1 MEKIIDIV
9 RQSAALLGDAL
20 VPSQL
25 VTSQLVP
32 SQLVPSQLVTSSHR
46 VGPAVAGSAVAN
58 GATAS
63 VSHLDDESLVLLM
76 RAVEES
82 GRLIDALRAL
92 TAGETEERSRR
103 ELGNDGLARR
113 NGYARATHL
122 IEDVTRVSGAE
133 AARRIRLGAAVRPR
147 LGLGGAPQ
155 PPRYAEVS
163 RALSNGSLGV
173 DAAHSI
179 IRCLDQAERRAQ
191 PDDLATAERSLVETA
206 ATESAD
212 LLAVHALAYREA
224 LDPDGSE
231 PRDEELR
238 AARGFLLGRE
248 RNGMT
253 RATIDLDPQSAALMR
268 AILSDGTDPRVIPRH
283 LDPSNGSSAELADPR
298 TRVQRQFDV
307 IMGTLT
313 AGMRSRG
320 MNAQDASGSVRPT
333 ATVMAVI
340 TLADLESGRGA
351 GWLDDV
357 REPVSAMA
365 LQTMAC
371 DAGIRPIVLGTHGEV
386 LHLGHPR
393 RLFSTAQRRALAV
406 RDGGCVWPGCSA
418 PPSWCEAHHVIEWE
432 QGGRT
437 DIDNGTLLC
446 SAHHHM
452 LHASAFRLEMVRGR
466 PQLLAPPWLDP
477 QQCWRPLGRNRALMT
492 AIRR

>member
-1 MEKIIDIV
+1 MEKIIDLV
-9 RQSAALLGDAL
+9 RQSAALLGGAL
-20 VPSQL
+20 TDSQ
-25 VTSQLVP
+25 SAK
-32 SQLVPSQLVTSSHR
+32 SSWR
-46 VGPAVAGSAVAN
+46 VDPAVAQSAFAQS
-58 GATAS
+58 AFAS
-63 VSHLDDESLVLLM
+63 VSPLDDDSLLLLM
-76 RAVEES
+76 RAIEES

-92 TAGETEERSRR
+92 TAGETAERSRR
-103 ELGNDGLARR
+103 ELGSDGLAQR
-113 NGYARATHL
+113 NGYAGAPHL
-122 IEDVTRVSGAE
+122 IEDVTRVAGAE
-133 AARRIRLGAAVRPR
+133 AARRIRLGTAVRPR
-147 LGLGGAPQ
+147 LSLGGAPQ
-155 PPRYAEVS
+155 PPRYPEVA
-163 RALSNGSLGV
+163 RALSNGALGV

-179 IRCLDQAERRAQ
+179 IRCLDQAGRRAQ
-191 PDDLATAERSLVETA
+191 PADPVAAERSLVETA
-206 ATESAD
+206 AAASAN
-212 LLAVHALAYREA
+212 LVAVHALAYREA

-253 RATIDLDPQSAALMR
+253 RGTIDLDPQSAALMR
-268 AILSDGTDPRVIPRH
+268 AILSDGTDPRVVPRH
-283 LDPSNGSSAELADPR
+283 LDPSDDSSAELADAR

-320 MNAQDASGSVRPT
+320 PAGTNASGSVRPT

-340 TLADLESGRGA
+340 TLAELESGRGA

-357 REPVSAMA
+357 REPVSAVT

-371 DAGIRPIVLGTHGEV
+371 DAGIRPILFGADGEV
-386 LHLGHPR
+386 LYLGYPR

-432 QGGRT
+432 EGGRT

-466 PQLLAPPWLDP
+466 PRLLAPPWLDP

-492 AIRR
+492 AMRR